1 MNSRAVEFWVGIFV
15 LIGFAS
21 LLFLA
26 LKVGNLSF
34 GAQTDS
40 YTVTARFNNIGSLKV
55 RAPVRAAGVTVGRV
69 EAIDFDAKDY
79 QAQVHMT
86 LVGGYQFPTDTSA
99 SILTSGVL
107 GENYIGLEAGADETF
122 LKSGDQIQITQ
133 SAVVLEQLI
142 GRFLYDKAQK
152 NGGK

>member
-1 MNSRAVEFWVGIFV
+1 MNSRAVEFWVGVFV
-15 LIGFAS
+15 LTGFAS

-26 LKVGNLSF
+26 LKVGNLGLGSD
-34 GAQTDS
+34 TNS
-40 YTVTARFNNIGSLKV
+40 YTVVARFNNIGSLKV

-69 EAIDFDAKDY
+69 ESIDFDAKDY
-79 QAQVHMT
+79 QAHVTMT
-86 LVGGYQFPTDTSA
+86 LVGTYQFPSDTSA

-107 GENYIGLEAGADETF
+107 GENYVGLEAGADETF

>member
-1 MNSRAVEFWVGIFV
+1 MNSRVIEFWVGIFV
-15 LIGFAS
+15 LVGFAS

-26 LKVGNLSF
+26 LKVGNLGF
-34 GAQTDS
+34 GEQGGS
-40 YTVTARFNNIGSLKV
+40 YGVMAKFNNIGSLKV

-69 EAIDFDAKDY
+69 EAVDFDAADY
-79 QAQVHMT
+79 QARVAMT
-86 LVGGYQFPTDTSA
+86 LTGSYKFPTDTSA

-107 GENYIGLEAGADETF
+107 GENYVGLEAGADETY

-142 GRFLYDKAQK
+142 GRFLYDKAQSD
-152 NGGK
+152 GGK

>member
-1 MNSRAVEFWVGIFV
+1 MNSRAVEFWVGVFV

-26 LKVGNLSF
+26 LKVGNGRF
-34 GAQTDS
+34 GAEADS

-69 EAIDFDAKDY
+69 DGVEFDNKDY
-79 QAQVHMT
+79 QARVHMT
-86 LVGGYQFPTDTSA
+86 VVGAYKFPTDTSA

-107 GENYIGLEAGADETF
+107 GENYVGLEAGADETF
-122 LKSGDQIQITQ
+122 LKSGDQIKITQ

-152 NGGK
+152 NGGR

>member
-1 MNSRAVEFWVGIFV
+1 MNSRAVEFWVGVFV

-26 LKVGNLSF
+26 LKVGNLGL
-34 GAQTDS
+34 GAQADS

-69 EAIDFDAKDY
+69 DAVDFDAKDY
-79 QAQVHMT
+79 QARVTMT
-86 LVGGYQFPTDTSA
+86 LVGSYQFPTDTSA

-107 GENYIGLEAGADETF
+107 GENYVGLEAGADETF

-152 NGGK
+152 NEGK